1 MIIEIKPVKLKLTS
15 SIQGQQLRV
24 IRKKG
29 LIKMKSIMSK
39 FTAIAT
45 FALLS
50 LSQVA
55 HAEISLDEVKAKLS
69 QVSPRL
75 VNVDVEKTDVEGVYR
90 FWSGPNLTHFYYA
103 DGHIVIGD
111 MLDLARR
118 TSLGDEAKQKRI
130 AKLLNENTLKTIAYG
145 PENPKRV
152 VNVFTDIDC
161 GWCRRLHT
169 EVPKLTAAG
178 VQVRY
183 YAFPRAGLNSE
194 SARKYVSVWCS
205 ENQQEAMNLAKAG
218 NVPAVKTCVNP
229 IADTFNLGQQ
239 VGVRGTPNIIL
250 DDGSTPRAGYIKAE
264 DLLTMLGVTE

>member
-1 MIIEIKPVKLKLTS
+1 M
-15 SIQGQQLRV
+15 
-24 IRKKG
+24 
-29 LIKMKSIMSK
+29 
-39 FTAIAT
+39 TAIVFLLFSLGHVAYAEAT
-45 FALLS
+45 
-50 LSQVA
+50 
-55 HAEISLDEVKAKLS
+55 LDEMKAKLA

-75 VNVDVEKTDVEGVYR
+75 ANVEVEKTDIKGVYR
-90 FWSGPNLTHFYYA
+90 FWAGANLTHFYYA
-103 DGHIVIGD
+103 DGHLVIAD
-111 MLDLARR
+111 MLDLTRK
-118 TSLGDEAKQKRI
+118 TSLGDEAKEARI
-130 AKLLNENTLKTIAYG
+130 ASLLKENSTKTIVYG

-194 SARKYVSVWCS
+194 SAKKYVSVWCS
-205 ENQQEAMNLAKAG
+205 ENQQQAMDYAKAG
-218 NVPAVKTCVNP
+218 NVPAVKTCENP
-229 IADTFNLGQQ
+229 ISDTYQLGQQ

-264 DLLTMLGVTE
+264 DLLSMLGITQGRG